1 MAFRGAPA
9 YKAGLFL
16 FLQEDHSHRKIKG
29 IASLDSEFEFSTH
42 RCDSASGYAHTP
54 QPSSKAGLYCDNAVD
69 PTSPQYRTYSRVFG
83 LQQQ

>member
-16 FLQEDHSHRKIKG
+16 FLQEDHSRCKIKR
-29 IASLDSEFEFSTH
+29 IASLDSEVELSTQ
-42 RCDSASGYAHTP
+42 RCDAALNSAGSCAHIP

-69 PTSPQYRTYSRVFG
+69 LSSPQYRTYY
-83 LQQQ
+83 